1 MIHTQTVKYQI
12 NWGFFF
18 SRGLLCRELPLAF
31 VNGDRCISRSYSLRA
46 FNKDGKIDIG
56 VNKEWWNKTKTS
68 RNTVFFGFNIVQSAF
83 INPYML
89 HSMFAVAV
97 RVSGKRINVAH
108 RGYCT
113 AQSTQSIRETRRA
126 LFFAFFFVRFLHQ
139 VQCAARMRR
148 ICSGRICLRLSVQ
161 YIHYVVH
168 SLTGSTPPRPLP
180 LLPFSLPYEVWTNDG
195 IAIRLHETWR
205 RLLSCASS
213 VYIRHVLN

>member
-1 MIHTQTVKYQI
+1 MYQPQLLI
-12 NWGFFF
+12 ACIQQRRKNRYWGEQ
-18 SRGLLCRELPLAF
+18 RVMEQNENEP
-31 VNGDRCISRSYSLRA
+31 
-46 FNKDGKIDIG
+46 KK
-56 VNKEWWNKTKTS
+56 
-68 RNTVFFGFNIVQSAF
+68 VFFGFNIVQSAF

-180 LLPFSLPYEVWTNDG
+180 LLPFSLPYEV
-195 IAIRLHETWR
+195 
-205 RLLSCASS
+205 
-213 VYIRHVLN
+213 